1 MSSLRLH
8 WQYQYEL
15 HQLLRQR
22 LRSILLLIMGLRGGG
37 ESLNSAATNLNTDAH
52 DVQMACAAAGT
63 PA

>member
-22 LRSILLLIMGLRGGG
+22 LRSILLLIMGLLLLFSCSTICCLPNA
-37 ESLNSAATNLNTDAH
+37 SLPCCPC
-52 DVQMACAAAGT
+52 VCWR
-63 PA
+63 